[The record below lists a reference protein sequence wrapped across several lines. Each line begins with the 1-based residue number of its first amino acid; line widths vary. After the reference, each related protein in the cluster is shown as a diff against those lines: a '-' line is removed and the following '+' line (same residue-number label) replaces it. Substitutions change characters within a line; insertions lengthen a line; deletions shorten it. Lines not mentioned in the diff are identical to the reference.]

1 MGDGACVAAA
11 RNEKGSGNMTPE
23 AWQEIKKVLAEALER
38 TPEQRSAY
46 LDQAC
51 PQPDKRREVES
62 LLLADKQAQHNF
74 LSGPALGSTEELAVG
89 RRLGIYEIVA
99 RIGAGGM
106 GDVYQA
112 RDTKL
117 GRSVA
122 IKILRLEFDDDPERL
137 SRFQREARLLASLN
151 HPNIAT
157 IYGLE
162 QSGETQYL
170 VMELVPGK
178 TLAERLKTG
187 PLDIAE
193 ALAIAQQTC
202 AALESAHEQGIV
214 HRDLKPANVEVLPDG
229 RIKVLDFGLAKAFAG
244 EFDADTQRGL
254 AKAAGSEAGTIL
266 GTPAYMSPEQV
277 RGKSVDKRAD
287 IWAFGCVFYE
297 MLSGRRAFDA
307 ESITEVL
314 AAVLTEEPEWS
325 NLPQTTPPAIQRLLR
340 RCLVKEPKQ
349 RLRDIGDARI
359 TIEEVRAGAG
369 VPQVAAQ
376 SSAAQ
381 QAAAPQHKTS
391 WWHAARWAIAPIAI
405 LIPAFAAYFLAR
417 PKKPGEVIRFSVSAP
432 ANTSFRPWASFLS
445 LSPDGRKLAFMTGGA
460 GQGKAT
466 LAIRAFDSL
475 SAESFPG
482 VEGGYFPFWS
492 PDSRYIGFFAED
504 GKLEKVPVSGGPPQ
518 VLCDASS
525 GGGGT
530 WNRDGVIIFSDGDK
544 LYRVPEAGGTP
555 TPVAAAEETGQKSFY
570 FFPQFLP
577 DQRHFLFF
585 RIIGTTH
592 RGYGRSFVE
601 VGSLDSTKTE
611 RLFESLSEALY
622 APPGYLL
629 YVEQATLVA
638 QAFDADRLRSTGQPV
653 PIVTGVGLSRA
664 WNYGLGYFSLSQN
677 GVLAYQTGPGGP
689 VSEMTWYSRKGET
702 LGTVAEPGVRLTP
715 ALSHDETKIAVPT
728 GEIGRDDIWVYDL
741 KRGVESRLTVTGDNF
756 NPVWS
761 PDGKNLMYSSWRSGH
776 LDIYKQAANGLGNA
790 EPISDSQDPPKA
802 LNDVS
807 PDGRYAIYDTAGSTD
822 LTELWVLSL
831 FGEHK
836 LFPFVQGGGFG
847 AREAQ
852 FSPDGRYVAYASHES
867 GKYEIY
873 VQSFPQHLG
882 KWQISTRGGEEPAWR
897 RDGKELFYLTP
908 ENKLMAVEVHTVAG
922 QFQAAIPKP
931 LFQAQLVQGLL
942 WRNRYV
948 VSANGQQFLMLSP
961 VRNSEANPITVVLN
975 WPALLEG
982 K

>member
-1 MGDGACVAAA
+1 
-11 RNEKGSGNMTPE
+11 MTPE
-23 AWQEIKKVLAEALER
+23 AWQEIKNVLAEALER

-51 PQPDKRREVES
+51 PEPNKRREVES
-62 LLLADKQAQHNF
+62 LLLADKQAQHSF

-122 IKILRLEFDDDPERL
+122 IKVLRLEFDHDPERL

-162 QSGETQYL
+162 QSGDTQYL

-178 TLAERLKTG
+178 TLAEKLKAG
-187 PLDIAE
+187 ALDTTE
-193 ALAIAQQTC
+193 ALAIALQIC

-214 HRDLKPANVEVLPDG
+214 HRDLKPANVEVMPDG
-229 RIKVLDFGLAKAFAG
+229 RVKVLDFGLAKAFAG
-244 EFDADTQRGL
+244 EFDADTQRSL

-297 MLSGRRAFDA
+297 MLSERRAFDA

-314 AAVLTEEPEWS
+314 AAVLTKEPDWAS
-325 NLPQTTPPAIQRLLR
+325 LPKTTPPAIQRLLR

-359 TIEEVRAGAG
+359 TIEEAQTGDG
-369 VPQVAAQ
+369 VVAELHNAMQ
-376 SSAAQ
+376 SSAA
-381 QAAAPQHKTS
+381 PKVES
-391 WWHAARWAIAPIAI
+391 SRWRALPWALAVCAI
-405 LIPAFAAYFLAR
+405 LVAAFATYFLLR
-417 PKKPGEVIRFSVSAP
+417 PKRTGDVVRFSVLAP
-432 ANTSFRPWASFLS
+432 ANTSFRPWGSFLS
-445 LSPDGRKLAFMTGGA
+445 LSPDGRKLAFVIERA
-460 GQGKAT
+460 GKTKSA
-466 LAIRAFDSL
+466 LWVRALDSL
-475 SAESFPG
+475 AAESLPG
-482 VEGGYFPFWS
+482 VEGAHLPFWS
-492 PDSRYIGFFAED
+492 PDSRYIGFFTED
-504 GKLEKVPVSGGPPQ
+504 GKLEKIPVSGGPPQ
-518 VLCDASS
+518 VLCDVHA

-530 WNRDGVIIFSDGDK
+530 WNRDGVILFSDGNK
-544 LYRVPEAGGTP
+544 LYRVPEVGGTP
-555 TPVAAAEETGQKSFY
+555 TPVADAAEAGQKSFY

-585 RIIGTTH
+585 LITGTTH
-592 RGYGRSFVE
+592 RGYGRSFAAA
-601 VGSLDSTKTE
+601 GSVDSTKTE
-611 RLFESLSEALY
+611 RLFESLSQALY

-629 YVEQATLVA
+629 YVTQGTLVA

-653 PIVTGVGLSRA
+653 PIGTGVGLSRA

-677 GVLAYQTGPGGP
+677 GVLAYQTGPSGP
-689 VSEMTWYSRKGET
+689 ISQMTWYDRKGET
-702 LGTVAEPGVRLTP
+702 LGTIAEPAVRLTP

-728 GEIGRDDIWVYDL
+728 GEIGGSDIWVYDL
-741 KRGVESRLTVTGDNF
+741 KRGAESRLTVNASDNF

-761 PDGKNLMYSSWRSGH
+761 PDGKNVMYSSWRSGH
-776 LDIYKQAANGLGNA
+776 LDIYQQAANGLGNA
-790 EPISDSQDPPKA
+790 EPISGSEDPPKA

-807 PDGRYAIYDTAGSTD
+807 PDGRYAIYDTAGSTE

-831 FGEHK
+831 VGERK
-836 LFPFVQGGGFG
+836 LFPFVQGNGFG

-882 KWQISTRGGEEPAWR
+882 KWQISTSGGEEPAWS

-908 ENKLMAVEVHTVAG
+908 EDKLMAVEVHTVAG
-922 QFQAAIPKP
+922 QFQPEIPKP
-931 LFQAQLVQGLL
+931 QFQAQLVQGLL

-961 VRNSEANPITVVLN
+961 VRNSEGNAITVVLN
-975 WPALLEG
+975 WPVLLEG

>member
-1 MGDGACVAAA
+1 
-11 RNEKGSGNMTPE
+11 MTPE
-23 AWQEIKKVLAEALER
+23 AWQEIKNVLAEALER

-51 PQPDKRREVES
+51 PDPNNRREVES
-62 LLLADKQAQHNF
+62 LLLADKEAQQSF
-74 LSGPALGSTEELAVG
+74 LSGPGLASAEELAAG

-122 IKILRLEFDDDPERL
+122 IKVLRLEFDHDPERL

-162 QSGETQYL
+162 QSGDTQYL
-170 VMELVPGK
+170 VMELVPGT

-193 ALAIAQQTC
+193 ALAIAQQIS

-214 HRDLKPANVEVLPDG
+214 HRDLKPANVEVMPDG
-229 RIKVLDFGLAKAFAG
+229 RVKVLDFGLAKAFAG
-244 EFDADTQRGL
+244 ELDADTQRSL
-254 AKAAGSEAGTIL
+254 AKAGGSEAGTIL

-287 IWAFGCVFYE
+287 IWAFGCAFYE
-297 MLSGRRAFDA
+297 MLSGHRAFDA

-314 AAVLTEEPEWS
+314 AAVLTKEPDWAS
-325 NLPQTTPPAIQRLLR
+325 LPQTTPPAIQRLLR
-340 RCLVKEPKQ
+340 RCLVKDPKQ

-359 TIEEVRAGAG
+359 PIEEAQTGDG
-369 VPQVAAQ
+369 VAAELRNAVQ
-376 SSAAQ
+376 SSAAPKGETPRRR
-381 QAAAPQHKTS
+381 ALP
-391 WWHAARWAIAPIAI
+391 WALAVCAI
-405 LIPAFAAYFLAR
+405 LVAAFTTYFLLR
-417 PKKPGEVIRFSVSAP
+417 PKRTGDVVRFSVPAP
-432 ANTSFRPWASFLS
+432 GNTSFRPWGSFLS
-445 LSPDGRKLAFMTGGA
+445 LSPDGRKLAFVTGGV
-460 GQGKAT
+460 GQTNLT
-466 LAIRAFDSL
+466 LRVRAFDSL
-475 SAESFPG
+475 TEGSFPG
-482 VEGGYFPFWS
+482 VESAVFPFWS
-492 PDSRYIGFFAED
+492 PDSRYIGFFSLD
-504 GKLEKVPVSGGPPQ
+504 NKLEKVPVSGGPPQ
-518 VLCDASS
+518 VLCDVLSA
-525 GGGGT
+525 GGGT
-530 WNRDGVIIFSDGDK
+530 WNRDGVIVFSDGNK

-555 TPVAAAEETGQKSFY
+555 TLVGAAEETGERSY
-570 FFPQFLP
+570 HFFPQFLP
-577 DQRHFLFF
+577 DRRHFLFF
-585 RIIGTTH
+585 RITGTTH
-592 RGYGRSFVE
+592 RGYGRSFIE
-601 VGSLDSTKTE
+601 AGSLDSTRTE

-629 YVEQATLVA
+629 YVAQGTLVA
-638 QAFDADRLRSTGQPV
+638 QAFDADRLRSTGEPV
-653 PIVTGVGLSRA
+653 PIGTGVGLSRA

-677 GVLAYQTGPGGP
+677 GVLAYQTGPSGP
-689 VSEMTWYSRKGET
+689 VSQMIWYNRKGEP
-702 LGTVAEPGVRLTP
+702 LGTVAEPAVHLTP
-715 ALSHDETKIAVPT
+715 ALSHDENTIAVPT
-728 GEIGRDDIWVYDL
+728 GEIGGSDIWLFDL
-741 KRGVESRLTVTGDNF
+741 KRGAQSRLTVRASDNF

-761 PDGKNLMYSSWRSGH
+761 PDGTSVLYSSWRSGH
-776 LDIYKQAANGLGNA
+776 LDIYKQAVNGLGNA
-790 EPISDSQDPPKA
+790 ERISDSEDPPKA
-802 LNDVS
+802 LNDIS
-807 PDGRYAIYDTAGSTD
+807 PDGRYAIYDTAGNTE
-822 LTELWVLSL
+822 LTELWILSL
-831 FGEHK
+831 VGERK
-836 LFPFVQGGGFG
+836 LFPFVQGSGFG

-852 FSPDGRYVAYASHES
+852 FSTDGRYIAYASHES

-882 KWQISTRGGEEPAWR
+882 KWQISTSGGEEPAWR

-908 ENKLMAVEVHTVAG
+908 EDKLMAVEVHTVAG
-922 QFQAAIPKP
+922 KFQAEIPKP
-931 LFQAQLVQGLL
+931 LFQAQLVQGLN

-975 WPALLEG
+975 WPTLLEG

>member
-1 MGDGACVAAA
+1 VAAA

-23 AWQEIKKVLAEALER
+23 AWQEIKNVLAEALER

-62 LLLADKQAQHNF
+62 LLLADKQAQHSF

-89 RRLGIYEIVA
+89 RRLGIYEIVS

-122 IKILRLEFDDDPERL
+122 IKVLRLEFDHDPERL

-162 QSGETQYL
+162 QSGDTQYL

-193 ALAIAQQTC
+193 ALAIAQQIC

-214 HRDLKPANVEVLPDG
+214 HRDLKPANVEVMPDG

-244 EFDADTQRGL
+244 EFDADTQRSL

-314 AAVLTEEPEWS
+314 AAVLTEEPNWS

-359 TIEEVRAGAG
+359 AIEEVQSGAGGAG

-376 SSAAQ
+376 SSAEQQGAAQ
-381 QAAAPQHKTS
+381 QHKTS
-391 WWHAARWAIAPIAI
+391 WRRAAPWALAAVAI
-405 LIPAFAAYFLAR
+405 LIAAFAVYYLAR
-417 PKKPGEVIRFSVSAP
+417 PKKPGEVIRFSVPAP
-432 ANTSFRPWASFLS
+432 ANTSFRPWGSFLS
-445 LSPDGRKLAFMTGGA
+445 LSPDGRTLAFVIERA
-460 GQGKAT
+460 GKTKSG
-466 LAIRAFDSL
+466 LWVRALDSL
-475 SAESFPG
+475 AAESLPG
-482 VEGGYFPFWS
+482 VEGAHLPFWS
-492 PDSRYIGFFAED
+492 PDSRYIGFFTED
-504 GKLEKVPVSGGPPQ
+504 GKLAKVPISGGPPQ
-518 VLCDASS
+518 VLCDVHS

-530 WNRDGVIIFSDGDK
+530 WNRDGVILFADDDK
-544 LYRVPEAGGTP
+544 LYRVPEVGGTP
-555 TPVAAAEETGQKSFY
+555 TPVADAAEAGQKSFY

-585 RIIGTTH
+585 LITGTTH
-592 RGYGRSFVE
+592 RGYGRSFVAA
-601 VGSLDSTKTE
+601 GSVDSTKTE
-611 RLFESLSEALY
+611 RLFESLSQALY

-629 YVEQATLVA
+629 YVTQGTLVA

-653 PIVTGVGLSRA
+653 PIGTGVGLSRA

-677 GVLAYQTGPGGP
+677 GVLAYQTGPSGP
-689 VSEMTWYSRKGET
+689 ISQMTWYDRKGET
-702 LGTVAEPGVRLTP
+702 LGTIAEPAVRLTP

-728 GEIGRDDIWVYDL
+728 GEIGGSDIWVYDL
-741 KRGVESRLTVTGDNF
+741 KRGAESRLTVNASDNF

-761 PDGKNLMYSSWRSGH
+761 PDGKNVMYSSWRSGH
-776 LDIYKQAANGLGNA
+776 LDIYQQAANGLGNA
-790 EPISDSQDPPKA
+790 EPISGSEDPPKA

-807 PDGRYAIYDTAGSTD
+807 PDGRYAIYDTAGSTE

-831 FGEHK
+831 VGERK
-836 LFPFVQGGGFG
+836 LFPFVQGNGFG

-882 KWQISTRGGEEPAWR
+882 KWQISTSGGEEPAWR

-908 ENKLMAVEVHTVAG
+908 EDKLMAVEVHTVAG
-922 QFQAAIPKP
+922 QFQAEIPKP

-961 VRNSEANPITVVLN
+961 VRNSEGNPITVVLN
-975 WPALLEG
+975 WPVLLEG